1 MCHVSNAKTTAVSRT
16 VKPIESS
23 PAANEKAATTI
34 ITSV

>member
-1 MCHVSNAKTTAVSRT
+1 MCHVSNANTTVVRRT

-23 PAANEKAATTI
+23 PAANEKAATTS